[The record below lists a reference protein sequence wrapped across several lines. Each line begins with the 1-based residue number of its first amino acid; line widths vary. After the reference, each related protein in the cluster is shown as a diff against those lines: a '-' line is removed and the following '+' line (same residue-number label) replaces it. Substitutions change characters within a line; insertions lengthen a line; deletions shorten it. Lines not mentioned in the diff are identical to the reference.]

1 MTQFSTE
8 SVYMVFSF
16 IQIGFKMKMWR
27 YYEEENE
34 KIFEEN
40 IFKFQGNAICF

>member
-8 SVYMVFSF
+8 SVYKEFSF
-16 IQIGFKMKMWR
+16 IQIGFKMEMRR
-27 YYEEENE
+27 YGEEENE